1 MDAVVLHSDI
11 ARLVLGYLKRQNLE
25 RTSRLFCKT
34 SPHLKQEFSAYRKGY
49 TPHTF
54 GPDLEDIICEY
65 VNITCTVDRL
75 VSSLPSSLRFQL
87 FERKLSEKVNLL
99 LERALDSFLKAEQ
112 SESSALKKSDV
123 KRSSAAST
131 SVPSDKEN
139 TTKKQNKQKRKRTCL
154 IYSSDE
160 RKSPVSLQNKLT
172 KRRRILEPFCYLSAK
187 QKHNLQ
193 RLQKESASST
203 GDEQTQTDDGVEDE
217 SADEEDAEVLDNESD
232 LSIREKPTQE
242 STPRNIS
249 VKGKFLT
256 PSVPDLSQAILDN
269 PHFQMKLVDNIN
281 QALSSS
287 VNPDGQAI
295 LSNINSTTA
304 NIQTNT
310 DTLSEEQ
317 QIINSN
323 EMLDQM
329 VQDILKATEK
339 DPAFDA
345 IIENVVGASVQSTNV
360 SAGVQ
365 CHIDSNQLQ
374 SQLGLPTVPPLLGQQ
389 QQQLFTLVQQ
399 QPQQSL
405 NVPCLAAI
413 SHETA
418 ASTTT
423 PRTPLLIRTAV
434 AAASTSHSGGGDA
447 SAGESQVLS
456 ALTSNNSFGS
466 LIDPNF
472 SISKLIVL
480 NPNDGAQKPSSADQ
494 SIGNTTADQL
504 ITQLTSSGAEATG
517 DEQVFFDANTG
528 QLTIPLF
535 LTDEGLLAN
544 FPFLVNNEAV
554 TQQLQTDNICN
565 MDGSRIEIPL
575 PEPIIVSADQLPP
588 NSIIVTSA
596 QKAITVEEQRLPG
609 AQQPPR
615 TVCKKTMDGP
625 APSSLNVRSNAD
637 GETPST
643 SGIVNSKAYKSLSTP
658 RKRTSH
664 VRTLSFSPKVEG
676 NRIAAK
682 AGATPLSTRRDA
694 VASTTALLEDGEVPE
709 NFSVVPEKPIIKNV
723 EILPRLDGTI
733 DVSANESSN
742 SCSVPPLFVTEESS
756 NQTVIKTE
764 LSLKESKEVSL
775 AVQPKATATSKSTIA
790 DHPDTPKRK
799 QVRRSAVRACKRRLS
814 KSSDE
819 LKLVTKNQTEKIEP
833 IESVTEGKEQTI
845 DQRKLNDDKM
855 MEEWLRLRNAS
866 TSDLDSR
873 LRQLNAEQNASIPK
887 SARRVRSTPAK
898 KRKLRQKKAVVSK
911 RRRKK
916 AAALAL
922 LDHERKISLN
932 ASVEVDESKEGNESD
947 QLPVEEAVIKEKDI
961 KSKRTREK
969 KRTVKDRSMEF
980 NIKIP
985 TPQKDKRES
994 LLKMRSERTTSD
1006 TDELATHPPADAADS
1021 PTLQNRTE
1029 RTEQCKP
1036 TVQRTE
1042 NRLEHERDR
1051 RTANIA
1057 CLLETPFKA
1066 PTTLGEVPP
1075 TPGMPVPILD
1085 TPASKLGDIP
1095 LSTSYLFGSLTK
1107 SELETPQ
1114 LSAITPGI
1122 RFTPF
1127 GSSRDVTPRSV
1138 APATDYSSGGSY
1150 YKPDESDDLDRKFDK
1165 LLKDS
1170 AQKQKQKEEEK
1181 QSHAAEVKN
1190 LLFED
1195 QRETTELHMEQKQ
1208 DAICVEIPAEKL
1220 RVEPIVLKRV
1230 KSFGAEGTEDGEGA
1244 TASINIDPHY
1254 MLASELPEICAE
1266 EESSNSSSTFSSS
1279 SSSSSSNSSS
1289 SSSSSS
1295 SDSSAAL
1302 HKATAKAEEQKKSPD
1317 NNLRLSLD
1325 NLSSISSTEDEEWQ
1339 KLAVTEEENSQLVGN
1354 DGEVRYPV
1362 RSWLTPSKVEQHSA
1376 RDAQERVLPTII
1388 KVTVPLKSAEKKNRL
1403 EEDLQQKRER
1413 MMEKLKRDA
1422 NQGREKR
1429 SNVPSTPPSGIT
1441 AALSATRKIAAMR
1454 EKGKSQPTKSPLSA
1468 ATSTTLEPHLVQEE
1482 KRTMEVLTA
1491 LQLSA
1496 RKSQQTRVSEP
1507 KTRTSAIAPLISA
1520 LDDNATSTLFSS
1532 ATTSSSITT
1541 TYELTEK
1548 SDRLP
1553 LKTLISK
1560 VKAKQRQCLRIE
1572 ALPVLK
1578 STRSSGAGRKKIVR
1592 NPLGFKGTTAGEAV
1606 EIAGR
1611 IDEVKSP
1618 RKLAEKV
1625 RDDSDGSSEDMRAGI
1640 SPVPKIK
1647 IKTTTTTAAT
1657 SSKIRVSPRLK
1668 GIKNAKP
1675 KDCDADDLEEVP
1687 TKPIK
1692 KLKTTKSMKTRATTA
1707 KSLLGARIKISPGR
1721 PRITKSQKATQNMQC
1736 EAARLAIEHA
1746 PHEDTVPIQKPVDAE
1761 VPKTGSAQK
1770 EVPAKETVV
1779 NTQNGDKTENDKK
1792 SADIAEEGKQSG
1804 KPTKTFKTPL
1814 ESMKFAKDAEQAK
1827 TNTDVPKAK
1836 EVADQTEGPKAKPTK
1851 PNKHLPHEK
1860 SVAPENTEKGDAVK
1874 KGDMPKPKR
1883 MTTESDSRAADIL
1896 KAKLTK
1902 PEIQS
1907 LQKAES
1913 ADKQKWA
1920 VQTGNIEAQ
1929 QKSTAPKTRET
1940 VQTIEECPAT
1950 PTSTTNMEPATTE
1963 TSEDDPLEGCE
1974 LVTVTDEDPVRFI
1987 SVTYDGPDMP
1997 PPNPLPRRDFTNF
2010 KMVVAFDEDEK
2021 HIWRVSDD
2029 LMLFHLS
2036 PATQQIRNIPKK
2048 RKVRINTCSS
2058 DQDDVAMVGVVHST
2072 TTTLATATTT
2082 STLTPGSS
2090 TDIDKNAS
2098 SSTREIEPVATSTPI
2113 SAPATSST
2121 QESQKLLSK
2130 PTTSAAAATKSTLPT
2145 KPTTKSS
2152 AGTTEVLQMD
2162 DIESLLSHL
2171 HGNAN

>member
-295 LSNINSTTA
+295 LSNINSTAA

-932 ASVEVDESKEGNESD
+932 ASVEVDESKEDNESD

-1279 SSSSSSNSSS
+1279 SSSSSS
-1289 SSSSSS
+1289 
-1295 SDSSAAL
+1295 
-1302 HKATAKAEEQKKSPD
+1302 K
-1317 NNLRLSLD
+1317 
-1325 NLSSISSTEDEEWQ
+1325 
-1339 KLAVTEEENSQLVGN
+1339 
-1354 DGEVRYPV
+1354 
-1362 RSWLTPSKVEQHSA
+1362 
-1376 RDAQERVLPTII
+1376 
-1388 KVTVPLKSAEKKNRL
+1388 
-1403 EEDLQQKRER
+1403 
-1413 MMEKLKRDA
+1413 
-1422 NQGREKR
+1422 
-1429 SNVPSTPPSGIT
+1429 
-1441 AALSATRKIAAMR
+1441 R

-1625 RDDSDGSSEDMRAGI
+1625 RDDSDGSPEDTRAGI

-1647 IKTTTTTAAT
+1647 IKTTTTTTTAAT

-1668 GIKNAKP
+1668 GIKNAKA
-1675 KDCDADDLEEVP
+1675 KDCNADDLEEVQ

-1721 PRITKSQKATQNMQC
+1721 PRITKSQEATQNMQC
-1736 EAARLAIEHA
+1736 EAARLAIEQA

-1761 VPKTGSAQK
+1761 VPKTASAQK
-1770 EVPAKETVV
+1770 KVPAKETVV
-1779 NTQNGDKTENDKK
+1779 NTQNGDKTENEKK
-1792 SADIAEEGKQSG
+1792 SAADIAEEGKQSG
-1804 KPTKTFKTPL
+1804 KTTKTSKTPF
-1814 ESMKFAKDAEQAK
+1814 ESMKLAKDAEQAK

-1836 EVADQTEGPKAKPTK
+1836 EVADQTEASKTKPTK
-1851 PNKHLPHEK
+1851 PNKHLPDEK
-1860 SVAPENTEKGDAVK
+1860 SVAPENTEKSAAVK

-1902 PEIQS
+1902 PEIQPI
-1907 LQKAES
+1907 QKAES

-1920 VQTGNIEAQ
+1920 VQKGNIEAQ
-1929 QKSTAPKTRET
+1929 QKSTAPKTRE
-1940 VQTIEECPAT
+1940 
-1950 PTSTTNMEPATTE
+1950 
-1963 TSEDDPLEGCE
+1963 
-1974 LVTVTDEDPVRFI
+1974 
-1987 SVTYDGPDMP
+1987 
-1997 PPNPLPRRDFTNF
+1997 
-2010 KMVVAFDEDEK
+2010 
-2021 HIWRVSDD
+2021 
-2029 LMLFHLS
+2029 
-2036 PATQQIRNIPKK
+2036 
-2048 RKVRINTCSS
+2048 
-2058 DQDDVAMVGVVHST
+2058 
-2072 TTTLATATTT
+2072 
-2082 STLTPGSS
+2082 
-2090 TDIDKNAS
+2090 
-2098 SSTREIEPVATSTPI
+2098 
-2113 SAPATSST
+2113 
-2121 QESQKLLSK
+2121 
-2130 PTTSAAAATKSTLPT
+2130 
-2145 KPTTKSS
+2145 
-2152 AGTTEVLQMD
+2152 
-2162 DIESLLSHL
+2162 
-2171 HGNAN
+2171 